1 MLETMGRIRRSYP
14 AEATPAPVVRVGELI
29 ESGDF
34 DRIREEFSELW
45 KGLMDH
51 HREQG
56 EELHPRV
63 AHNFRIIDTLVR
75 SL

>member
-1 MLETMGRIRRSYP
+1 MVETMGRIRRSYP
-14 AEATPAPVVRVGELI
+14 ADAAPPPVEKVGELI

-34 DRIREEFSELW
+34 ARIREDFGSLW
-45 KGLMDH
+45 KELMDH
-51 HREQG
+51 HRASG